1 MLQTSV
7 RRRVCPLYARP
18 HCFFDAAR
26 TYPVSGIYSPAQ
38 RDLYT
43 AVLNA
48 QKGLI
53 KMCSEAAGVSLTD
66 LHRKSAEILTAE
78 LKQISTGF
86 QLTQSVVERE
96 LYPHFVGHHIGIGL
110 WIVRGRALVNIDAL

>member
-1 MLQTSV
+1 M
-7 RRRVCPLYARP
+7 
-18 HCFFDAAR
+18 
-26 TYPVSGIYSPAQ
+26 SGTYSPAQ

-43 AVLNA
+43 AVLNT
-48 QKGLI
+48 QKDLI
-53 KMCSEAAGVSLTD
+53 KMCSEAAGVSLMD

-78 LKQISTGF
+78 MKQISVGF

-110 WIVRGRALVNIDAL
+110 WALLGRASVNADTLIDLHESNHLDRNEQ